1 MEKHP
6 YADIL
11 NMERPR
17 SQYAKMPAIMRAAQ
31 FAPFAAL
38 TGYEDSIQEAARLVD
53 ERPQLDE
60 QEAERLNQKLIELM
74 ERDTEPAK
82 LRVFVPDPHKAG
94 GAIVLKE
101 AFIEKWDEFSG
112 ELKLGNGEKI
122 RICDII
128 DAE

>member
-1 MEKHP
+1 MAKHP

-53 ERPQLDE
+53 ERPVLDE
-60 QEAERLNQKLIELM
+60 QEAERLNSKLTELLD
-74 ERDTEPAK
+74 RDTEPAK
-82 LRVFVPDPHKAG
+82 LRVFVPDPHKTG
-94 GAIVLKE
+94 GAIVIKE
-101 AFIEKWDEFSG
+101 GFIEKWDEFSG
-112 ELKLGNGEKI
+112 ELKLSSGEKI
-122 RICDII
+122 QICDIV
-128 DAE
+128 DVE

>member
-1 MEKHP
+1 MAKHP

-53 ERPQLDE
+53 ERPVLDE
-60 QEAERLNQKLIELM
+60 QEAERLNSKLTELLD
-74 ERDTEPAK
+74 RDTEPSK
-82 LRVFVPDPHKAG
+82 LRVFVPDPHKTG
-94 GAIVLKE
+94 GAIVIKE
-101 AFIEKWDEFSG
+101 GFIEKWDEFSG
-112 ELKLGNGEKI
+112 ELKLSSGEKI
-122 RICDII
+122 QICDIV
-128 DAE
+128 DVE

>member
-1 MEKHP
+1 MTKHP

-17 SQYAKMPAIMRAAQ
+17 SQYAKMASAMRAAQ

-53 ERPQLDE
+53 ERPVLDE
-60 QEAERLNQKLIELM
+60 QEAEVLNRKLLELLD
-74 ERDTEPAK
+74 RDSEPAK
-82 LRVFVPDPHKAG
+82 LRVFFPDPHKAG
-94 GAIVLKE
+94 GAIVVKE
-101 AFIEKWDEFSG
+101 GFIEKWDEFSG
-112 ELKLGNGEKI
+112 ELKLASGEKI
-122 RICDII
+122 QICDIV